1 LAFRHHGEAG
11 IMATLTI
18 DVPLGERAYGIHLGA
33 GLRHGAGELLAD
45 RLAGKRVLL
54 VSDDRVAPLHAETVM
69 ASLRADAASV
79 EIATFP
85 HGEGSKTLAT
95 VERLCRAAVAAGLDR
110 GARIVALGGGV
121 VGDVAGFTAAAYMRG
136 IPFVQMPTTLLAMVD
151 SSVGGKT
158 GVDLPEGKNLVG
170 AFWQPERVLVDPEFL
185 LTLPACELRNGLAEV
200 VKTAVIFD
208 AALFA
213 RLEANVAALLAPDLN
228 LYREVVARCCEL
240 KAGVVVA
247 DEREGGLRAVLNYG
261 HTFGHALET
270 LLDYQGLAHGEAVA
284 IGMAMA
290 ANFAVAGGEL
300 DAATAARQRDLLSAL
315 GLPVTIAGADPDR
328 VLSLMS
334 RDKKASGG
342 ELRLVVPREIG
353 RVEIRKVADTARIR
367 AAIAAACR

>member
-1 LAFRHHGEAG
+1 
-11 IMATLTI
+11 MMDSMTI
-18 DVPLGERAYGIHLGA
+18 EVALGERAYGIRIGA
-33 GLRHGAGELLAD
+33 GLRHGAGEQLAD

-69 ASLRADAASV
+69 ASLRAVAASV

-85 HGEGSKTLAT
+85 NGEASKTLAT

-136 IPFVQMPTTLLAMVD
+136 IPFVQMPTSLLAMVD

-200 VKTAVIFD
+200 VKTAMIFD

-213 RLEANVAALLAPDLN
+213 RLEANVAALLAPDLG

-240 KAGVVVA
+240 KAGVVAA

-270 LLDYQGLAHGEAVA
+270 QLDYQGLAHGEAVA

-300 DAATAARQRDLLSAL
+300 DAAAARRQHDLLAAL
-315 GLPVTIAGADPDR
+315 GLPTTIRGIDPDR
-328 VLSLMS
+328 ILSLMS

-353 RVEIRKVADTARIR
+353 RVEIRTVADPTRIR